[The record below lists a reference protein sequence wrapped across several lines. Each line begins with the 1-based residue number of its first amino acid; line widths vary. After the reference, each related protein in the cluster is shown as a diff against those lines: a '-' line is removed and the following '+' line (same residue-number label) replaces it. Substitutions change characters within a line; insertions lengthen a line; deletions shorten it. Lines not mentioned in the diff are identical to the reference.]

1 MNIKNALLLLELP
14 ELYNE
19 NDLKKAYYKKC
30 LQYHPDK
37 NPNGLEMFKNIQEAY
52 NYLQTKNCYKYTF
65 DKNKNGEGDCD
76 CEAQCQGKNENE
88 NEKYEFES
96 YSSLLK
102 KYIETFSEKYNWNS
116 EDIYTVLSD
125 VLKNAKN
132 ISLKMFMKLDKDT
145 SLDIFDYMTKY
156 KNLFNISD
164 ETMNDLY
171 QHIHKEF
178 DNSNTII
185 LNPTFE
191 ELYNDGIFVLKEKEN
206 TFYVPLWHNELH
218 FKDNCIVRIFPKIP
232 KNMYI
237 DDNNNLHITIYENIE
252 NLLKNPIYNYEVGEK
267 SFLIETHK
275 LYIQKYQTYILKNQ
289 GLSKIDE
296 KNIFNNKKKSNI
308 VFHIHLH

>member
-1 MNIKNALLLLELP
+1 MNIKIALLLLELP

-19 NDLKKAYYKKC
+19 NDLKKSYYKKC

-52 NYLQTKNCYKYTF
+52 NYLQAENCYNKYSF
-65 DKNKNGEGDCD
+65 DNNDKKQNNMTE
-76 CEAQCQGKNENE
+76 CEKEN
-88 NEKYEFES
+88 YEFES

-116 EDIYTVLSD
+116 QDIYNVLTD
-125 VLKNAKN
+125 VLNNAKN
-132 ISLKMFMKLDKDT
+132 ISLKMFMKLDKET

-171 QHIHKEF
+171 QHINSEY
-178 DNSNTII
+178 DNTNTII
-185 LNPTFE
+185 LNPTFKE
-191 ELYNDGIFVLKEKEN
+191 IYNDGIFVLEEKEN

-218 FKDNCIVRIFPKIP
+218 FKNNCIVRIFPKIP
-232 KNMYI
+232 KNIYI
-237 DDNNNLHITIYENIE
+237 DDYNNLHITIYENIE
-252 NLLKNPIYNYEVGEK
+252 KLLKTSVYNYKVGEK
-267 SFLIETHK
+267 SFLIDTQK

-296 KNIFNNKKKSNI
+296 QNIFNNKKKANTI
-308 VFHIHLH
+308 FHIHLQ